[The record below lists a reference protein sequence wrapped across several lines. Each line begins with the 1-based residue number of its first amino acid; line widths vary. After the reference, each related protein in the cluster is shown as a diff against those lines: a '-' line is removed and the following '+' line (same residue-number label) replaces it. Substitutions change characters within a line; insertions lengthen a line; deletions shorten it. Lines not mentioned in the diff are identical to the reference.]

1 MGEEILV
8 KGWGWTSKRR
18 PPMWKKPRG
27 CAGIESSNV
36 ASLWMVRSSRRRR
49 PGKGGDGV
57 QDLGYRGC
65 RATICQPIPKHA
77 IEWWSNC
84 KTYFTAK
91 ILFDNR
97 KGNKIISLTDRDLC
111 SGHTVYRF
119 LVHQFHF
126 SCNDEDTTWKLCN
139 RSCNTS
145 LHEFFVWQLCPSC
158 KDFLKINTKGFSKI
172 SVWKILF
179 NVSLSVLNGNWL
191 P

>member
-8 KGWGWTSKRR
+8 NWWGWTSKRR

-49 PGKGGDGV
+49 PGKGGGNGV

-91 ILFDNR
+91 LLFDNR

-111 SGHTVYRF
+111 SGHTVYLGF
-119 LVHQFHF
+119 WFINFISHAM
-126 SCNDEDTTWKLCN
+126 TKI
-139 RSCNTS
+139 
-145 LHEFFVWQLCPSC
+145 LHENCAIEAAIPLCMNSLC
-158 KDFLKINTKGFSKI
+158 DNFAHLAKI
-172 SVWKILF
+172 SWR
-179 NVSLSVLNGNWL
+179 
-191 P
+191 